1 MNNSIGHNS
10 KVGGIDTESLRSY
23 VRRVESLEGEITD
36 LNADKSEVYKEVDS
50 AGFDKKIVK
59 KVVSRRRLNPEER
72 DNEDALVETYERA
85 LEEQSGDASR
95 AHTRTHEE
103 ESNPAEPEESPSAD
117 ETPDEEP
124 PPAEP
129 DEADEIPAV
138 EPEDDDGLF
147 GEGEE
152 EPETEEPAVTGGVPE
167 HMQLSTEEITGETV
181 E

>member
-1 MNNSIGHNS
+1 MNNGIGHNS
-10 KVGGIDTESLRSY
+10 EVGGIDKDSLRGF
-23 VRRVESLEGEITD
+23 VRRIENIEGEITD
-36 LNADKSEVYKEVDS
+36 LNADKSEIYQEVKD
-50 AGFDKKIVK
+50 AGFDKKIIK
-59 KVVSRRRLNPEER
+59 KVVSRRRLSPNDR
-72 DNEDALVETYERA
+72 DDEDALVETYERA

-95 AHTRTHEE
+95 THARTHEE
-103 ESNPAEPEESPSAD
+103 ESDPAKPEESPSAD

-129 DEADEIPAV
+129 EEVDELLAA

-152 EPETEEPAVTGGVPE
+152 EPEAEEPAVTGGVPE